1 MEKITAGRGPQPGP
15 ARPVIM
21 HSTVSSYVSFLLLV
35 DEFYSAVA
43 SMAEAPAPTVPG
55 EEKPEPEPEE
65 EDGEEMEW
73 GGQASW

>member
-1 MEKITAGRGPQPGP
+1 MAWTSRTGNDALPGFFSCFIP
-15 ARPVIM
+15 
-21 HSTVSSYVSFLLLV
+21 FLV

-43 SMAEAPAPTVPG
+43 SMAEAPAPTVP

-65 EDGEEMEW
+65 EAGEEMEW